1 MKYIYISGPVTGLDY
16 GEAKKAFDDA
26 EEAIRW
32 KYGREVEVINPMSFC
47 NEGEDWNHAM
57 RKCIVQLMECNYIH
71 MLPGFEKSV
80 GARLEMTIAQKL
92 GFGVCNDIFELV
104 DYEAQ
109 DK

>member
-1 MKYIYISGPVTGLDY
+1 
-16 GEAKKAFDDA
+16 
-26 EEAIRW
+26 
-32 KYGREVEVINPMSFC
+32 MSFC
-47 NEGEDWNHAM
+47 NKGEDWNHAM